1 MFQYTVSTKRSLA
14 YTISMRILAIDMGTG
29 TQDILLFDSEKP
41 VENCVKMI
49 LPSATQI
56 AATRIRR
63 ASAEGRAIALTGV
76 VAGGGPGNWA
86 LEDHLRGGGK
96 AYATP
101 QAAQTLDDDLA
112 QVRAMGVTL
121 VSEDELRDVDAEHV
135 RLRDLDLDAVRT
147 ALAAFE
153 VETKFD
159 GLALGCLD
167 HGAAP
172 PAVSDRLFRFEHLR
186 RTVERRNDLLAF
198 ASRPADLPE
207 YLTRA
212 RAMVESAGDEA
223 PVAFMDTGPAAAL
236 GAIHDER
243 VAEEQE
249 RIVLNLGNMHLLGF
263 HLRGRKVASL
273 FEHHTGEL
281 SSGQIVRFAQRM
293 SSGELEHAEVF
304 GSKGHG
310 AYHADRS
317 LVRATLP
324 SMVAVTGPQRRK
336 IRQTALNP
344 YFAAPFGD
352 MMISGCFGLLRGF
365 GEVYPEAREAIDSRL
380 GPLLDAE

>member
-1 MFQYTVSTKRSLA
+1 MAYNVTMRLLA
-14 YTISMRILAIDMGTG
+14 VDMGTG

-63 ASAEGRAIALTGV
+63 ASAEGRAVALTGV
-76 VAGGGPGNWA
+76 IAGGGPGNWA
-86 LEDHLRGGGK
+86 LEDHLKAGGR

-101 QAAQTLDDDLA
+101 EAAQTLDDDLE
-112 QVRAMGVTL
+112 QVRALGVTL
-121 VSEDELRDVDAEHV
+121 VSEDELRGIDAEHV
-135 RLRDLDLDAVRT
+135 RLRDLDLDAIRT
-147 ALAAFE
+147 ALATFE
-153 VETKFD
+153 VDTRFD

-172 PAVSDRLFRFEHLR
+172 PGVSDRLFRFEHLR
-186 RTVERRNDLLAF
+186 RTVEQRNDLLAF

-212 RAMVESAGDEA
+212 RAMAASAGDEA
-223 PVAFMDTGPAAAL
+223 PVAFMDTGPAAAF

-243 VAEEQE
+243 VACEEE
-249 RIVLNLGNMHLLGF
+249 RVVLNLGNMHLLGF
-263 HLRGRKVASL
+263 HLQGRKIASL

-281 SSGQIVRFAQRM
+281 SSEQIVRFTVRLA
-293 SSGELEHAEVF
+293 SGELEHGEVF

-317 LVRATLP
+317 LVGSSVPA
-324 SMVAVTGPQRRK
+324 MVAVTGPQRGK
-336 IRQTALNP
+336 IRGTVLNP

-380 GPLLDAE
+380 GPLGAAG